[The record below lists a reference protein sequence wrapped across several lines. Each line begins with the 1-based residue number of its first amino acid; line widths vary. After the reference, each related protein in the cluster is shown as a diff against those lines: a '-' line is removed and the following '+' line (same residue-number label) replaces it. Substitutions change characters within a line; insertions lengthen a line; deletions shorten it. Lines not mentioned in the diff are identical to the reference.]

1 MNKRGRIENIT
12 LTRPISFNDH
22 LILKAVIEIDHINF
36 GLDEKTIELKEKKR
50 SRFSVSDIEK
60 FILQLD
66 GEAIAATRYQG
77 SQSIFVIRIDCPV
90 KGEFFGKTFIMI
102 FKHDHYKT
110 DELYTIT
117 LYPGWK

>member
-1 MNKRGRIENIT
+1 MSKRGRIENIK
-12 LTRPISFNDH
+12 LSRPISFNDK
-22 LILKAVIEIDHINF
+22 LIFRAVIEIDHINF
-36 GLDEKTIELKEKKR
+36 GLNEKTNDLKKKRR
-50 SRFSVSDIEK
+50 SRFSVNDIEK

-77 SQSIFVIRIDCPV
+77 SQSIFVIRMDCPV

-110 DELYTIT
+110 DEIYTIT
-117 LYPGWK
+117 LYPGWE